1 MINLD
6 DVQRI
11 EENRKQIKKELYMK
25 IYEQFSTKIK
35 QSAEYGHK
43 QIFLRIP
50 TYVMGYPA
58 FDRSQAALYI
68 DRQLIRAGFMTQR
81 VSEIDIYVSW
91 FIPKT
96 KKPDKVKDDEDTFDD
111 IELPSFANLRKAA
124 NKYRS

>member
-1 MINLD
+1 MINLE

-25 IYEQFSTKIK
+25 IYEQFSTKIR

-58 FDRSQAALYI
+58 FDRPQAALYI
-68 DRQLIRAGFMTQR
+68 DRQLRRSGFTTQR

-96 KKPDKVKDDEDTFDD
+96 KKPTKDEDEIDD

-124 NKYRS
+124 NKYR